1 MGRPR
6 KIDRD
11 KVLDAAEAVVGDVG
25 AAALSIDAVAKAAG
39 ITKSGVQYCFGTK
52 QQLIDAMFGRWETE
66 FTQEVAEL
74 VGPNPDPISFI
85 RGHIEATMRTDEVE
99 NARSAVL
106 MAALL
111 QTPEQRQ
118 RTQDWYRERLDALD
132 VSTNLGRRTRLAFL
146 ASEGLFI
153 LRCCGL
159 MDVSEAEWASAYKDI
174 LDFLMPNE
182 ASAHDGLGGAGSSGT
197 GDRPASG

>member
-52 QQLIDAMFGRWETE
+52 QQLIDAMFRRWETE
-66 FTQEVAEL
+66 FAEEVAEL
-74 VGPNPDPISFI
+74 VGTDPDPITFI

-118 RTQDWYRERLDALD
+118 RAQEWYRQRMKEID
-132 VSTNLGRRTRLAFL
+132 VSTERGRRTRLAFL

-159 MDVSEAEWASAYKDI
+159 MDVSEADWVSAYKDI
-174 LDFLMPNE
+174 LEFQ
-182 ASAHDGLGGAGSSGT
+182 ASESSSREGAPPDRNGT
-197 GDRPASG
+197 

>member
-52 QQLIDAMFGRWETE
+52 QQLIDAMFRRWETE
-66 FTQEVAEL
+66 FAQEVADL
-74 VGPNPDPISFI
+74 VGTDPDPITLL

-111 QTPEQRQ
+111 QSPEQRQ
-118 RTQDWYRERLDALD
+118 RAQDWYRQRLDDLD
-132 VSTNLGRRTRLAFL
+132 VSTDLGRRTRLAFL

-174 LDFLMPNE
+174 LEFQ
-182 ASAHDGLGGAGSSGT
+182 ASHETGARGERGGARRS
-197 GDRPASG
+197 

>member
-11 KVLDAAEAVVGDVG
+11 KVLDAAEAVVGEVG

-52 QQLIDAMFGRWETE
+52 QQLIDAMFQRWEME
-66 FTQEVAEL
+66 FAQEVTEL
-74 VGPNPDPISFI
+74 TGPDPDPISLL
-85 RGHIEATMRTDEVE
+85 RGHIEATMRTDEIE
-99 NARSAVL
+99 NARSSVL

-118 RTQDWYRERLDALD
+118 RAQEWYRQRMDDLD
-132 VSTNLGRRTRLAFL
+132 VSTELGRRTRLAFL

-153 LRCCGL
+153 LRCFGL
-159 MDVSEAEWASAYKDI
+159 MEVSESEWKSAYKDI
-174 LDFLMPNE
+174 LDFQ
-182 ASAHDGLGGAGSSGT
+182 ASEPSSIGGYAAGGKYTPS
-197 GDRPASG
+197 AF